1 MGSFMT
7 NSKGLT
13 KNPLGIIALFVSLIY
28 GFACLVLSTN
38 LYNLK
43 TEIERLPLIW
53 FIILFPIIILLAFV
67 FLVIKHHGKLY
78 SPSDYGDNESFLK
91 TLEGARKFE
100 PIQVELT
107 DNKLNNAISRN
118 ELVKK
123 SEDINLNK
131 GIFSSET
138 KENVKLF
145 NQFSRYFLELVN
157 KKPYRDQ
164 FSKMSFGAQAPEY
177 FIFSVELKKESLKET
192 NIKSEELI
200 IIRITEDKDGILNL
214 IAIGKDIIEKD
225 SRQFAIRV
233 NEHVDSIVNKTL
245 KEEFLK

>member
-1 MGSFMT
+1 MAENLMGSFMT

-107 DNKLNNAISRN
+107 DNK
-118 ELVKK
+118 
-123 SEDINLNK
+123 
-131 GIFSSET
+131 F
-138 KENVKLF
+138 
-145 NQFSRYFLELVN
+145 
-157 KKPYRDQ
+157 
-164 FSKMSFGAQAPEY
+164 
-177 FIFSVELKKESLKET
+177 
-192 NIKSEELI
+192 
-200 IIRITEDKDGILNL
+200 
-214 IAIGKDIIEKD
+214 
-225 SRQFAIRV
+225 
-233 NEHVDSIVNKTL
+233 
-245 KEEFLK
+245 